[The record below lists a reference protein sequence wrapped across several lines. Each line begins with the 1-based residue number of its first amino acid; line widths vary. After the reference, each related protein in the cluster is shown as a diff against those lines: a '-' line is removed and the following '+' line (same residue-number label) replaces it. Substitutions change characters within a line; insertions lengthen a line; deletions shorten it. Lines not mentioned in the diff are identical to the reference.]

1 MENLYIPINSETIL
15 PDTVKSF
22 DIFFQTEDKMVLY
35 CSGGEEA
42 KDEVLEKFK
51 KNESQKLYIRKKD
64 KTYYTLY
71 VEEVLGGILNDPEIG
86 TAKKANTAYN
96 SVMNLAES
104 LFQSPKAEIIQRYKN
119 AIFDVLEF
127 ILNDN
132 DALQNLINLTTYD
145 FTTYNHSIN
154 VGIFSIGLTNQI
166 LEEGSDDDFEEIAA
180 GFFLHDIG
188 KTAIPIDILNK
199 KGPLTNADWK
209 MIKKHPEEG
218 VKILDKFDALTEEAK
233 IIVSQHHERH
243 NGGGYPKG
251 LKGDDIHVYSKIC
264 SIADSFDGLTSYRPY
279 RKEHS
284 TFDALKIMKNEMFKD
299 FDPEYFSKFINLL
312 SK

>member
-1 MENLYIPINSETIL
+1 MENLYIPVDSETIL

-42 KDEVLEKFK
+42 KDEVLEKFQ

-64 KTYYTLY
+64 KNYYSLY
-71 VEEVLGGILNDPEIG
+71 IEEILGSILNDPEIS
-86 TAKKANTAYN
+86 TAVKAKTAYN

-119 AIFDVLEF
+119 SIFDTLEF
-127 ILNDN
+127 VFNDN
-132 DALQNLINLTTYD
+132 DALLSLINLTSYD
-145 FTTYNHSIN
+145 FTTYNHSVN
-154 VGIFSIGLTNQI
+154 VGIFSIGLAKEI
-166 LEEGSDDDFEEIAA
+166 LDKESDHDFEEIAA

-188 KTAIPIDILNK
+188 KTVIPLDILNK
-199 KGPLTNADWK
+199 KGALSNADWK
-209 MIKKHPEEG
+209 IIKKHPEEG
-218 VKILDKFDALTEEAK
+218 VRILEKFDLLTEEAK

-243 NGGGYPKG
+243 NGSGYPKG
-251 LKGDDIHVYSKIC
+251 LKGDEIHVYSKIC
-264 SIADSFDGLTSYRPY
+264 SIADSFDALTSYRPY
-279 RKEHS
+279 RKEYS
-284 TFDALKIMKNEMFKD
+284 TFDALKIMKKEMFKD
-299 FDPEYFSKFINLL
+299 FDPEYFTKFIKLL